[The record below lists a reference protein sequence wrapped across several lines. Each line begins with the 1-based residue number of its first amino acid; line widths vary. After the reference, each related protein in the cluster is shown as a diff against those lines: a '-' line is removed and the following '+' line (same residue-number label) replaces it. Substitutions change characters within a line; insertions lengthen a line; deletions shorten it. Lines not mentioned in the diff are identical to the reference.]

1 MTTVKKPSQGGSKN
15 APAKKLP
22 AAPKEKRSVG
32 RPTKKT
38 DVLMNELCALIA
50 QKGMSVKAACKE
62 VGLNFSTFWDW
73 LNADVEF
80 ANRYARA
87 KELQA
92 EAFADE
98 IVEIADEPP
107 ELVVDDAGAA
117 RIDNAFVQYQRLR
130 IESRKWVSARLLP
143 KKYGDK
149 IQQEVTGAN
158 GGPIQQSIVTPE
170 QLDEAIKNGI
180 RNKF

>member
-1 MTTVKKPSQGGSKN
+1 MTTVKKPSKGGV
-15 APAKKLP
+15 KKT
-22 AAPKEKRSVG
+22 ETTKRKVG
-32 RPTKKT
+32 RPTIKT
-38 DVLMNELCALIA
+38 DVLMDEFCNLLVDGVNGKPCSTRKACQIL
-50 QKGMSVKAACKE
+50 GLSFSV
-62 VGLNFSTFWDW
+62 FYRW
-73 LNADVEF
+73 LDNDDEF
-80 ANRYARA
+80 KKRYARA

-92 EAFADE
+92 EGYADE
-98 IVEIADEPP
+98 IVDISEEPP

-117 RIDNAFVQYQRLR
+117 RIDSAFVQYQKLR
-130 IESRKWVSARLLP
+130 IEARKWVSARLLP
-143 KKYGDK
+143 KKYGEK

>member
-1 MTTVKKPSQGGSKN
+1 MTTVKKPSKGGV
-15 APAKKLP
+15 KKT
-22 AAPKEKRSVG
+22 ETTKRKVG

-50 QKGMSVKAACKE
+50 QRGMSVKAACKE

-73 LNADVEF
+73 LNADIEF

-98 IVEIADEPP
+98 IVEIADQPP
-107 ELVVDDAGAA
+107 ELVVDDEGAA
-117 RIDNAFVQYQRLR
+117 RIDSAFVQYQKLR
-130 IESRKWVSARLLP
+130 IDSRKWVASKLVP
-143 KKYGDK
+143 KKYGEK

-158 GGPIQQSIVTPE
+158 GGPIQQATITPE
-170 QLDEAIKNGI
+170 QLAEAVKNVKD
-180 RNKF
+180 KF

>member
-1 MTTVKKPSQGGSKN
+1 MTTLKKPSKDGIKKTVTKQ
-15 APAKKLP
+15 PAT
-22 AAPKEKRSVG
+22 EKRKVG
-32 RPTKKT
+32 RPTIKT
-38 DVLMNELCALIA
+38 DVLKNELCRLIA
-50 QKGMSVKAACKE
+50 EDGLSARKACIT
-62 VGLNFSTFWDW
+62 VGLTFQTFWEW
-73 LNADVEF
+73 LSKDKEF
-80 ANRYARA
+80 TEQYTRA

-92 EAFADE
+92 ENYADQ

-117 RIDNAFVQYQRLR
+117 RIDSAFVQHQKIR
-130 IESRKWVSARLLP
+130 IDSRKWVASRLLP